1 VRSGSNAPRIDR
13 LMSALARA
21 APGVA
26 TSPGA
31 RRPCPTGARAAGSC
45 NALVRRLVSFERAL
59 EQRVARE
66 LRLGAR

>member
-21 APGVA
+21 AREWLLHRGRA
-26 TSPGA
+26 A
-31 RRPCPTGARAAGSC
+31 PCPTGARAAGSC

-66 LRLGAR
+66 LRLGAP